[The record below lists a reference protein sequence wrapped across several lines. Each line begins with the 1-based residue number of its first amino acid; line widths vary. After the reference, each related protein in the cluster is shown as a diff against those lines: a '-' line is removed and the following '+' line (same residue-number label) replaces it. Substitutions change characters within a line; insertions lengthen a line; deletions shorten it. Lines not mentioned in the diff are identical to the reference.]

1 MNNTSDQSNLLYSD
15 LTFKII
21 GAAMEVHRELGHGF
35 LEAIYH
41 EALALELSLRN
52 IPFESERSLTI
63 IYKGKPLKKTY
74 TADFICYDK
83 ILIEIK
89 ALSAMTSDHFSQTL
103 NYLKATGIKVGLIIN
118 FGTPSLTYR
127 RLIL

>member
-1 MNNTSDQSNLLYSD
+1 MNNTSDQTNLLYSD

-41 EALALELSLRN
+41 EAFALELSHRN
-52 IPFESERSLTI
+52 IPFESESLLSIT
-63 IYKGKPLKKTY
+63 YKGKPLKKTY